1 MFCFEEYP
9 DLLPIRLR
17 SHLSKLRLCSI
28 KLAIE
33 TGRYGNNAIDRNRHF
48 CSLCG
53 LPEIEDVYHCVI
65 VCPAYD
71 HLRKMYLKHVYYV
84 RPSVYKFV
92 ELTKSDSKLEILKL
106 ATYIVNAIQL
116 RKLLLNKYCITTD
129 CIFNSLLHMT
139 VV

>member
-1 MFCFEEYP
+1 MFCFEEYL

-33 TGRYGNNAIDRNRHF
+33 TGRYGNNVLDRNRRF

-53 LPEIEDVYHCVI
+53 LRETEDEYHFVI

-71 HLRKMYLKHVYYV
+71 DYFEKNYLKPVYYV

-92 ELTKSDSKLEILKL
+92 ELMKSDSKLN
-106 ATYIVNAIQL
+106 Y
-116 RKLLLNKYCITTD
+116 
-129 CIFNSLLHMT
+129 
-139 VV
+139 